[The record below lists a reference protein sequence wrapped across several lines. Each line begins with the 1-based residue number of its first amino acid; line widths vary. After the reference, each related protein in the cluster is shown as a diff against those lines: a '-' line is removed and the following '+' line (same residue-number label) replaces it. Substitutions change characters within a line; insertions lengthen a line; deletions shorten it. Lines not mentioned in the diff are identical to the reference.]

1 MDFKKLNFMQ
11 RIGFITGI
19 EKEALILKKTYN
31 YTESEIIWTNMDPD
45 RAYTQAKKLAKDGYS
60 TIISFGFSAA
70 LDPNLAAGDLVLP
83 TTVVDA
89 AGRIFPTDVI
99 LHKKMKNHF
108 SQKFSTVNGTVF
120 GSDKII
126 WEANEKKQIF
136 DIYSATTVDMESL
149 GIAKAAEES
158 GCSFLIVRA
167 ISDTASQNLPMKSLK
182 SITVTGRI
190 KIINIIWNLLT
201 NLNESS
207 DMLKLALNSRKAQT
221 RLHEVARFGFG
232 I

>member
-1 MDFKKLNFMQ
+1 MQ

-31 YTESEIIWTNMDPD
+31 YTESEIIWTNIDPD
-45 RAYTQAKKLAKDGYS
+45 RAYTQARKLAKDGHS

-83 TTVVDA
+83 TTVVDTT
-89 AGRIFPTDVI
+89 GRVFTTDAI

-108 SQKFSTVNGTVF
+108 SQKIPTANGTVF
-120 GSDKII
+120 GSNKII

-149 GIAKAAEES
+149 GVAKAAKES

-167 ISDTASQNLPMKSLK
+167 ISDVASQNLPVKSLR
-182 SITVTGRI
+182 SITMTGQIR
-190 KIINIIWNLLT
+190 IINIIWDLFT
-201 NLNESS
+201 NLNETP
-207 DMLKLALNSRKAQT
+207 DMLKLTLNTRKAQA
-221 RLHEVARFGFG
+221 RLHDVARFGFG